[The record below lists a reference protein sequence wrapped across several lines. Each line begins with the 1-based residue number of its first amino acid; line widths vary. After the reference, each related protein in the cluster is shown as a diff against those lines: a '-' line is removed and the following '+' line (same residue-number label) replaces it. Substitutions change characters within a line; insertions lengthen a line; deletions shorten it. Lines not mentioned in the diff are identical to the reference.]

1 MESIEQG
8 RERRAMSPRLR
19 VAVIGALV
27 VMLALGALAWVV
39 DARWRS
45 SATAELALA
54 FDETVSAIEI
64 AERRVQS
71 VMEYARPA
79 RERVDVDPAVRASLD
94 ELVLETA
101 VDADADI
108 AIPRDRLNSVALPPW
123 HGDLRIAQER
133 AALWLDL
140 RAAGITS
147 LVETGQ
153 AIYPPREEI
162 DAARESLRVAWAGV
176 RGD

>member
-19 VAVIGALV
+19 VAVISALV

-71 VMEYARPA
+71 VIEYSRPA
-79 RERVDVDPAVRASLD
+79 RDRAD
-94 ELVLETA
+94 
-101 VDADADI
+101 
-108 AIPRDRLNSVALPPW
+108 
-123 HGDLRIAQER
+123 
-133 AALWLDL
+133 
-140 RAAGITS
+140 
-147 LVETGQ
+147 GQ
-153 AIYPPREEI
+153 
-162 DAARESLRVAWAGV
+162 L
-176 RGD
+176 